1 MRRRYTLAELGP
13 VVRRSGCSITA
24 GTALPDGDT
33 AWSVECPTHGAKV
46 LLLANL
52 AELDSRQPEI
62 IQLARDWASESDRTI
77 EGIAATLHGHTQDAI
92 TFLPEP
98 VELFRPA
105 GTTFELGT
113 GDCDCSA
120 RALLALYRAAGLQAG
135 LATLGDPPTHVAPV
149 VKLGGAWTW
158 AETSLRGAMLGE
170 HPIAAARRLGVS
182 VRPELARADLGD
194 TLADLDPEDR
204 TTVLVQMAGAVA
216 IALVGELTSAL
227 SQWRKPSLPEVLTVA
242 IAGAWTPIVLRG
254 IERWIRK
261 PRPAQ

>member
-1 MRRRYTLAELGP
+1 VRRRYSLSELGP
-13 VVRRSGCSITA
+13 VVRRSGCTITA

-33 AWSVECPTHGAKV
+33 AWSVECPTHAAKV

-62 IQLARDWASESDRTI
+62 IQIARDWAGDSDRTI
-77 EGIAATLHGHTQDAI
+77 EGIAEVLHARAQDAI
-92 TFLPEP
+92 AFLPEP

-105 GTTFELGT
+105 STTIELGA

-135 LATLGDPPTHVAPV
+135 LATLGKPPTHVAPV
-149 VKLGGAWTW
+149 VKLAGAWTW

-182 VRPELARADLGD
+182 VRPELAQADLGD
-194 TLADLDPEDR
+194 TLADLEPEER
-204 TTVLVQMAGAVA
+204 TTILVQMAGAVA
-216 IALVGELTSAL
+216 IALVGELASVL
-227 SQWRKPSLPEVLTVA
+227 SQWRRPPLAEVATVA
-242 IAGAWTPIVLRG
+242 IVGAWTPVILHG
-254 IERWIRK
+254 IDRWIRK